1 MEAAMEQQ
9 QSQQARTAR
18 TDRKDLRR
26 TAPERTPERDRLGS
40 VGLTARLALEGA
52 PLWEMPPRNLE
63 ELAAAIGNSA
73 MQSLLDAQT
82 PWAEEAGFRMP
93 AEEPDTAPFPVPAGQ
108 SLALAEPASLTGMAG
123 PAAAFDP
130 AALAV

>member
-1 MEAAMEQQ
+1 M
-9 QSQQARTAR
+9 ARTER
-18 TDRKDLRR
+18 EDHRQKT
-26 TAPERTPERDRLGS
+26 PERTPERDRLGA

-73 MQSLLDAQT
+73 MQSLLDAQA
-82 PWAEEAGFRMP
+82 PQAEEAGFRMP
-93 AEEPDTAPFPVPAGQ
+93 AGEPDTAPFQVPEILPATLTEPAG
-108 SLALAEPASLTGMAG
+108 LTGMAG
-123 PAAAFDP
+123 PTAAFDP